1 MKRCRLSR
9 NTTSPFLESEG
20 SPMESIANIVDVMLV
35 FACGLLLALVA
46 VWNVDIGLDRPE
58 NDNNMYEVSD
68 IGGGSEDVN
77 KDNLEEAGKVYR
89 DPATGNLYFV
99 KDAGVVQ

>member
-1 MKRCRLSR
+1 MRNSRLSR

-35 FACGLLLALVA
+35 FACGLLLALVT
-46 VWNVDIGLDRPE
+46 VWNVDIGLDRP
-58 NDNNMYEVSD
+58 DNMYEVSD
-68 IGGGSEDVN
+68 VVEESQNVS
-77 KDNLEEAGKVYR
+77 KDNLQEAGKVYR

-99 KDAGVVQ
+99 EE

>member
-1 MKRCRLSR
+1 MRNSRLSR

-35 FACGLLLALVA
+35 FACGLQLALVT
-46 VWNVDIGLDRPE
+46 VWNVDIGLDRP
-58 NDNNMYEVSD
+58 DNMYEVSD
-68 IGGGSEDVN
+68 VVEESQSVS
-77 KDNLEEAGKVYR
+77 KDNLQEAGKVYR

-99 KDAGVVQ
+99 EE

>member
-1 MKRCRLSR
+1 MRSSRLSR

-35 FACGLLLALVA
+35 FACGLLLALVT
-46 VWNVDIGLDRPE
+46 VWNVDIGLDRP
-58 NDNNMYEVSD
+58 DNMYEVSD
-68 IGGGSEDVN
+68 VVEESQSVS
-77 KDNLEEAGKVYR
+77 KDNLQEAGKVYR

-99 KDAGVVQ
+99 EE